1 MGSKRIDSK
10 FNNKIEG
17 YFRWPLFYLIII
29 AAITIIGSLYNPTL
43 GFIFCMFLA
52 LATALAI
59 YLVFFNR
66 KRLMSDIINFSLS
79 LNELQKQVVTNLEMP
94 YIIMDTM
101 GRIKWHNEA
110 FRILFPDVKLQNM
123 KISNIVP
130 TIITAQF
137 PQEDEKLEKII
148 KVEDKVFKVI
158 FKPIQVN
165 KDEVSNKHSRFRRIE
180 RGINSKEILYVAYF
194 FDVSRENAL
203 VLQNEEQKTVFGL
216 IYIDNYDEV
225 IHSIEDVRRPLLI
238 ALIDRNI
245 SKFCKEIDGII
256 RKFEKDKYILTFQ
269 NKYLKEIQENKFSI
283 LDRIREINI
292 GNELPVTLSIGIGT
306 TEDNFSNKIEYAK
319 VAMDLALGRGGDQAV
334 IKDEEKLSFY
344 GGKTR
349 GVEKS
354 TRVKARIK
362 AHAFRELLNECDRV
376 LIMGHK
382 LGDMDSLGAS
392 IGVYACAKY
401 YGKPAHIIINKITTS
416 INPVYDRI
424 VEDKEYPGDL
434 FINDQ
439 QVSAYIGEQTLLVV
453 VDVNRPSYTE
463 NPEILKHVKK
473 IVVFDHHRVTAD
485 HIDNAVLSYIEPYAS
500 STCEMVTEII
510 QYVSDKI
517 KLKPVEADAL
527 FAGIAVDT
535 KNFVAK
541 TGVKTFE
548 AAAYLRRSGADSIR
562 VSKFFKNDLASFKA
576 KATAV
581 KDAEIYKDNIAI
593 SVCPSDVINPSL
605 VGAQAADEL
614 LKIAGIKASF
624 VLTEIEGTIYISSRS
639 VEDINVQL
647 IMEKIGGGGHL
658 SVAGAQV
665 ENYSIEA
672 VIEILKD
679 TIDEYFEK
687 GDKL

>member
-1 MGSKRIDSK
+1 MTGKRKNSK
-10 FNNKIEG
+10 FNTKIEG

-52 LATALAI
+52 LSTAIAI

-66 KRLMSDIINFSLS
+66 KKLMFDIINFSLS
-79 LNELQKQVVTNLEMP
+79 LNELQKQIMVELEMP
-94 YIIMDTM
+94 YILMDTG
-101 GRIKWHNEA
+101 GRIKWYNEA
-110 FRILFPDVKLQNM
+110 FRLLFPDSKLKNM
-123 KISNIVP
+123 KVSNIIP

-137 PQEDEKLEKII
+137 PQEGEGLEKII
-148 KVEDKVFKVI
+148 NIEDKIFKVV
-158 FKPIQVN
+158 FKPIEVN
-165 KDEVSNKHSRFRRIE
+165 KEEIKGNSSRYKRVEKSIMPIE
-180 RGINSKEILYVAYF
+180 ELYAAYF
-194 FDVSRENAL
+194 FDVTRENAL
-203 VLQNEEQKTVFGL
+203 VLQNEEQKPVFCL
-216 IYIDNYDEV
+216 MYIDNYDEV

-245 SKFCKEIDGII
+245 SKFCKEIDGVI
-256 RKFEKDKYILTFQ
+256 RKFEKDKYLLVFQ
-269 NKYLKEIQENKFSI
+269 NKYLEAVQESKFSI

-292 GNELPVTLSIGIGT
+292 GNEMPVTLSIGIGDS
-306 TEDNFSNKIEYAK
+306 EWDFSNKIEYAK
-319 VAMDLALGRGGDQAV
+319 TAMDLALGRGGDQAV
-334 IKDEEKLSFY
+334 IKNDEKLSFY

-362 AHAFRELLNECDRV
+362 AHAFRELLNECDRI

-392 IGVYACAKY
+392 IGVFACAKCF
-401 YGKPAHIIINKITTS
+401 GKPAHIVINKITTS
-416 INPVYDRI
+416 INPVYDRL
-424 VEDKEYPGDL
+424 VEDKEYPTDL
-434 FINDQ
+434 FINNQ
-439 QVSAYIGEQTLLVV
+439 QTSSYIGEQTLLVV

-463 NPEILKHVKK
+463 NPDLLKSIKK
-473 IVVFDHHRVTAD
+473 VVVFDHHRVTAD

-500 STCEMVTEII
+500 STCEIITEII
-510 QYVSDKI
+510 QYISDKI

-527 FAGIAVDT
+527 FAGITVDT
-535 KNFVAK
+535 KSFVTK

-548 AAAYLRRSGADSIR
+548 AAAYLRRNGADAIR

-581 KDAEIYKDNIAI
+581 KDAEIYRENIAI
-593 SVCPSDVINPSL
+593 SVCPSDIINPTL

-624 VLTEIEGTIYISSRS
+624 VLTDVEGTIYISSRS
-639 VEDINVQL
+639 VDDINVQL

-658 SVAGAQV
+658 SVAGAQI
-665 ENYSIEA
+665 ENVSIGA
-672 VIEILKD
+672 ALEILKD